1 MQKCGDFQEPHVCM
15 KSLPTQGRLWYRWRF
30 LVRRSLRWIQIYA
43 LIYMSMW
50 RHTLWHIW
58 ISRITS
64 GCVWKHPRKNIHRWA
79 KYQYY
84 QRFFVHPS
92 GLLRLSYA
100 VIDPQ
105 SWKCNLS
112 KRVEKSRW
120 DAVSET
126 LGAPASDHPQAL
138 SENADCNWQKQ
149 KRTNCRSEFAPVV
162 MKCSDFWGKSHEFP
176 EFPGSLCSTLL
187 WSICLSIITDGV
199 EIPKPPACRSPR

>member
-120 DAVSET
+120 DALSET
-126 LGAPASDHPQAL
+126 LGARQVITHWLYPKMLTVTDRSKDEQNKL
-138 SENADCNWQKQ
+138 SERVC
-149 KRTNCRSEFAPVV
+149 PVV
-162 MKCSDFWGKSHEFP
+162 MKFSDFWGKSHEFP
-176 EFPGSLCSTLL
+176 EFPGSLC
-187 WSICLSIITDGV
+187 
-199 EIPKPPACRSPR
+199 